1 MRSDFFED
9 FVVDCKREGG
19 PIAPYRVVVVAGL
32 LFVRNFSSFPTFS
45 PKILFLV
52 LFVFYFF
59 HCSLIF
65 SYIIEFFAL
74 FYLLCIFFFKFFH
87 SIN

>member
-19 PIAPYRVVVVAGL
+19 QIAPFRVVVVAGL
-32 LFVRNFSSFPTFS
+32 LFVRNFSSFSTFS
-45 PKILFLV
+45 PKIHFLV

-65 SYIIEFFAL
+65 SYFIEVFCFVL
-74 FYLLCIFFFKFFH
+74 FVMYFIFSNSF
-87 SIN
+87 I

>member
-19 PIAPYRVVVVAGL
+19 QIAPFRVVVVAGL
-32 LFVRNFSSFPTFS
+32 LFVRNFSSFSTSS
-45 PKILFLV
+45 PKIHFLV
-52 LFVFYFF
+52 LFEVYFF

-65 SYIIEFFAL
+65 RL
-74 FYLLCIFFFKFFH
+74 FY
-87 SIN
+87 